1 MVSVAFRVP
10 VAWGVNVT
18 VIVQLVPPAI
28 EAPQSEVCWKS
39 NGLLPVTTMELIAT
53 GLEPR
58 FVTVTVLP
66 VLVLPPFVD
75 GKVRVFGDTE
85 IA

>member
-1 MVSVAFRVP
+1 
-10 VAWGVNVT
+10 
-18 VIVQLVPPAI
+18 
-28 EAPQSEVCWKS
+28 
-39 NGLLPVTTMELIAT
+39 MELIAT